1 MSVPT
6 GFDSRDAVAANPSVT
21 NPPRPLR
28 ASRSQNNPVNCGFLD
43 KPALLWTNRCGWPR
57 NTALGPKSDRPLQK
71 PVGRDLSQTH
81 RRGRVMTKT
90 MLPFLASVLL
100 YCSRSQ
106 RRTVCERLGVEYE
119 KVILSRCAVGVA
131 TGITGG

>member
-57 NTALGPKSDRPLQK
+57 NTALGPKITSYYKRPDRPLQT
-71 PVGRDLSQTH
+71 GRPGLVTTH

-90 MLPFLASVLL
+90 ILLFLASVLL
-100 YCSRSQ
+100 ATAADHS
-106 RRTVCERLGVEYE
+106 GA
-119 KVILSRCAVGVA
+119 RC
-131 TGITGG
+131 TNE

>member
-21 NPPRPLR
+21 NPPWPLR

-57 NTALGPKSDRPLQK
+57 NTALGPESDHNVDHIILQAPRPTAANRSAGTCHNAPSGARHDQDN
-71 PVGRDLSQTH
+71 PTI
-81 RRGRVMTKT
+81 
-90 MLPFLASVLL
+90 
-100 YCSRSQ
+100 SR
-106 RRTVCERLGVEYE
+106 
-119 KVILSRCAVGVA
+119 
-131 TGITGG
+131 